1 MIEHNYSLELFYKST
16 NNPQLQYTDDHAKA
30 LLKVSLLM
38 NLCIPLVTHFAYI
51 RKVPDIDE
59 FLLDV
64 YDYILYSPQFNG
76 EVDLVSKLYETSI
89 SNVNRNAK
97 NNIVIWSKQDIRGK
111 DRITHS
117 MGAVR
122 NIILNII
129 PKYTF
134 DQNMVSLNY
143 TSIQKSNK
151 YQVTDIQYEYSYV
164 SLSSSKREGEDNASD
179 FDRFESNLTKAD
191 ESKFLQVKF
200 NYEYTMSKIEAEW
213 GPYNDDEIAFYKKQ
227 LMNANGEVINNF
239 QKQLVFNLFYKYFG
253 DSISINAINVNDY
266 IKLIISAKKMLKAG
280 AMGYLPYIISGKVN
294 KIVSRKTLNKKEIA
308 EMEASQYYPLVKDKY
323 KHDKI
328 MQQILGTI
336 ATIITSNFSIIDYE
350 NPELNGIPIN
360 IETRIVIE
368 ETLMYIL
375 LL

>member
-1 MIEHNYSLELFYKST
+1 
-16 NNPQLQYTDDHAKA
+16 
-30 LLKVSLLM
+30 
-38 NLCIPLVTHFAYI
+38 
-51 RKVPDIDE
+51 
-59 FLLDV
+59 
-64 YDYILYSPQFNG
+64 
-76 EVDLVSKLYETSI
+76 
-89 SNVNRNAK
+89 
-97 NNIVIWSKQDIRGK
+97 
-111 DRITHS
+111 
-117 MGAVR
+117 
-122 NIILNII
+122 
-129 PKYTF
+129 
-134 DQNMVSLNY
+134 
-143 TSIQKSNK
+143 
-151 YQVTDIQYEYSYV
+151 
-164 SLSSSKREGEDNASD
+164 
-179 FDRFESNLTKAD
+179 
-191 ESKFLQVKF
+191 
-200 NYEYTMSKIEAEW
+200 
-213 GPYNDDEIAFYKKQ
+213 
-227 LMNANGEVINNF
+227 MNANGEVINNF